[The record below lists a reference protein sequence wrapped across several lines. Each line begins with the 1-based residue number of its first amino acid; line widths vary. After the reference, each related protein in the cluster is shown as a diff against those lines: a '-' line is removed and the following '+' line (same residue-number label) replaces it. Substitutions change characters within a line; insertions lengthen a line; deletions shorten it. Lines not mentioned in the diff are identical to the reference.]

1 MFLKLGRAANS
12 CITELAGI
20 IVAFITPKFRQL
32 KMTRITKKKKKKGQN
47 PLSCAIVIVTVSST
61 GRGQKR

>member
-32 KMTRITKKKKKKGQN
+32 KMTRITKKKKKGQN
-47 PLSCAIVIVTVSST
+47 PLSCAIVIVTASST